1 MPVRGPIRPSPR
13 RCRDLRQRAGQKILV
28 QRADSDDL
36 AVKRQATWGMS
47 AKAVDRLWWSPC
59 EAWRVCAVVS
69 SPLLVV
75 TVFWAGIHLVGSA
88 SSGLVR
94 QERKA
99 GGYLPL
105 RRWVSPI

>member
-1 MPVRGPIRPSPR
+1 M
-13 RCRDLRQRAGQKILV
+13 
-28 QRADSDDL
+28 
-36 AVKRQATWGMS
+36 
-47 AKAVDRLWWSPC
+47 DRLWWSPC

-69 SPLLVV
+69 SPLVVV

-88 SSGLVR
+88 SSGSDR

-105 RRWVSPI
+105 RRWVELVSYWRTPPRDDTIERATQLGDQ